1 MSEYDILTVPE
12 AAELLRLKK
21 STVYFYC
28 ECGRLPHIKLGTKLL
43 FEKSA
48 LLEWLLSH
56 RVDPI
61 ISAR

>member
-1 MSEYDILTVPE
+1 MPEILNVDE

-21 STVYFYC
+21 STVYFYV
-28 ECGRLPHIKLGTKLL
+28 ESRRLPHLKVGGKLL

-56 RVDPI
+56 RVDPVV
-61 ISAR
+61 SVR